1 MDGRDL
7 ENVTTLQ
14 FTELHHTQDDEHA
27 EMVGFFCHLTR
38 VTALGKYIF

>member
-27 EMVGFFCHLTR
+27 EVVGFFCHLPNSTR
-38 VTALGKYIF
+38 VHNVIG